1 MSTTSGL
8 KLKNI
13 IADVF
18 IDKEEK
24 MVTLTENRDYCS
36 QIKNNIR
43 ETKTVFRRIEKRQCD
58 NSKVT
63 DIKNAEFKVFS
74 Q

>member
-1 MSTTSGL
+1 
-8 KLKNI
+8 
-13 IADVF
+13 
-18 IDKEEK
+18 

-43 ETKTVFRRIEKRQCD
+43 EIKTVFGRIEKRQCD